1 MLRLWLRYPNA
12 RPLPDGF
19 VGGYVTDIRRDIAKQ
34 IGIAD

>member
-19 VGGYVTDIRRDIAKQ
+19 AGGYVTDTRHDIAKQ
-34 IGIAD
+34 IGIAG